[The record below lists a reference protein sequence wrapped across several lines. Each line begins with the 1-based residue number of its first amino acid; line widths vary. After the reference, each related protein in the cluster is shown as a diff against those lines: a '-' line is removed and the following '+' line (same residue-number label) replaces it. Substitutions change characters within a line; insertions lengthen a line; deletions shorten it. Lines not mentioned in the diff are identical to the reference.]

1 MKNNI
6 YRFSGIL
13 VIFVAFLFS
22 AIIFSTND
30 RTYPISRYFPLNTN
44 DKYTYDHYEGNEKDI
59 VSITVKNVK
68 KAGREK
74 FFEFFWQGRYN
85 DRIQSLKL
93 SPQGIIFY
101 SNRHLVG
108 QVPLKVIR
116 KFSPPLV
123 MIPSRLSRFMITST
137 VQSIRGLGGK
147 LIGKEN
153 IRSNISFLGYEDIKV
168 KAGNFRCIHF
178 SVTHTYKDGFQN
190 SLQMHTYNFWI
201 APGVGLV
208 KFIHAFIPFIYVKYI
223 PPDQKDIMNRYSG
236 PFVEIFDLREA
247 LIKGK
252 TIASNY

>member
-6 YRFSGIL
+6 YRITGVL
-13 VIFVAFLFS
+13 VIVVTFLFS
-22 AIIFSTND
+22 AIIFSTGD
-30 RTYPISRYFPLNTN
+30 KSYPISRYFPLNTN
-44 DKYTYDHYEGNEKDI
+44 DKYIYDHYEGDERDI

-74 FFEFFWQGRYN
+74 SFQFFWQGRYN

-93 SPQGIIFY
+93 SPQGITFY

-108 QVPLKVIR
+108 QPPLKVIR
-116 KFSPPLV
+116 KLSPPLL
-123 MIPSRLSRFMITST
+123 MIPARLSRLMTTSA
-137 VQSIRGLGGK
+137 VQSIQGLNGK

-153 IRSNISFLGYEDIKV
+153 IRANISFIGYEDIKV

-178 SVTHTYKDGFQN
+178 SVTHTYKDSSKN
-190 SLQMHTYNFWI
+190 SIQMHTYNFWI
-201 APGVGLV
+201 APGVGIV

-223 PPDQKDIMNRYSG
+223 PPGEKNIMNRYSG
-236 PFVEIFDLREA
+236 PFEAIFDLREA

-252 TIASNY
+252 TIANDY